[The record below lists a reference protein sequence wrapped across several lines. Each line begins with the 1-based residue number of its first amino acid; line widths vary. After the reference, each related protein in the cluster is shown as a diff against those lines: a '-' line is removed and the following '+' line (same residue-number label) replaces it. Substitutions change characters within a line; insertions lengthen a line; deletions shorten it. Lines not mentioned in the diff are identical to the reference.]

1 MGRGWAFIF
10 LFVGVAS
17 NILPVQ
23 HRDELQIDI
32 EEEQIATEV
41 NEFEEFE
48 IFGGFGY
55 SNSLAEI
62 GVPVV
67 YRNMLELNVN
77 GKGKSDPIENS
88 KHDDLNSRVS
98 EKIKVRK
105 EDISIDTDESTLME
119 TNTDNGEETNI
130 SLHSDEEEKKEMF
143 NKELSYTEEENAGKE
158 SFEEIQE
165 VDQVESKF
173 LKAKNLT
180 NLNTYKSELELKGE
194 EIHPKIETVLNL
206 VKHNETTEQEQ
217 MVATL
222 PSTASS
228 LDMPKEELV
237 AMEINT
243 ELENHTK
250 IETDLNSAKDIESME
265 QEQIVTNLTPTA
277 SLVDIHKEELDYMEI
292 NTILTEPQKNHQDEI
307 ILQPSASGSCF
318 EGGLFFTLSSLV
330 LVHY

>member
-1 MGRGWAFIF
+1 MGRGWASIF

-143 NKELSYTEEENAGKE
+143 NKELSYTEEENAGEE
-158 SFEEIQE
+158 SFEDIQE

-173 LKAKNLT
+173 FEAESLT
-180 NLNTYKSELELKGE
+180 NLNMDKSELELKGE
-194 EIHPKIETVLNL
+194 EINPKIETVLNL
-206 VKHNETTEQEQ
+206 AKHNES
-217 MVATL
+217 VIIKSCLILANDTL
-222 PSTASS
+222 FLYSYRTRTNGCNFT
-228 LDMPKEELV
+228 
-237 AMEINT
+237 INSI
-243 ELENHTK
+243 K
-250 IETDLNSAKDIESME
+250 S
-265 QEQIVTNLTPTA
+265 
-277 SLVDIHKEELDYMEI
+277 
-292 NTILTEPQKNHQDEI
+292 
-307 ILQPSASGSCF
+307 
-318 EGGLFFTLSSLV
+318 
-330 LVHY
+330 